1 MKNFLII
8 YVVLL
13 FTCSCKAQDNSNLK
27 SEITSF
33 YKINDKDIQNC
44 NKESDELRKMKYE
57 EWLIENIFKECT
69 ARLEYLNFFREN
81 SLKMLE
87 KTSIKD
93 NLLIVNYIS
102 TNIAIP
108 SDTKTILYANNNY
121 FGIRHYLDF
130 VNNTAIEKNE
140 KFEVSEFERENVKKI
155 DEYLKTGKSEY
166 FSNKSNGQI
175 GLYKQWNVIVRNNGK
190 VKIIELYRIK

>member
-1 MKNFLII
+1 MKNFLTI

-27 SEITSF
+27 SEIISF

-44 NKESDELRKMKYE
+44 KKESDELRKMKYE
-57 EWLIENIFKECT
+57 EWLVENIFKGCT
-69 ARLEYLNFFREN
+69 ARLEYLNFFRDN

-87 KTSIKD
+87 KTSTKE

-102 TNIAIP
+102 NNITIP
-108 SDTKTILYANNNY
+108 NDTKTILYANNNY
-121 FGIRHYLDF
+121 FGIKHYLDF

-140 KFEVSEFERENVKKI
+140 EFEVSEFERENVKKI
-155 DEYLKTGKSEY
+155 DEYLKTDKSEY

>member
-1 MKNFLII
+1 MKNFLLI

-102 TNIAIP
+102 SNIAIP

-140 KFEVSEFERENVKKI
+140 KFEVSEFERENIKKI

>member
-1 MKNFLII
+1 MKNFLLI

-93 NLLIVNYIS
+93 NILIVNYIS
-102 TNIAIP
+102 SNIAIP

-140 KFEVSEFERENVKKI
+140 KFEVSEFERENIKKI